1 VADDSSSDP
10 YAPVEGVS
18 LEQYTKA
25 AVAVFDLDDAK
36 AEEAAQAHGIPAGR
50 MLAIG
55 EEWNRRMTTNPEMV
69 HKYNALYQQAMKD
82 AGIVAPDI
90 TLEQYAEILTRGKET
105 PLEQLL
111 PEFGLNMQTWALVS
125 GSWGERMMADP
136 SLAVRFAQL
145 LGVPGV

>member
-1 VADDSSSDP
+1 VADDISSDP

-25 AVAVFDLDDAK
+25 AVAGFGLDAAQ
-36 AEEAAQAHGIPAGR
+36 AEEAAQAQGIPAGR

-55 EEWNRRMTTNPEMV
+55 EEWSRRMTKHPEV
-69 HKYNALYQQAMKD
+69 VFKYNALYQAAMKE
-82 AGIVAPDI
+82 AGVVAPDI
-90 TLEQYAEILTRGKET
+90 TLEQYAEILKRGKET

-111 PEFGLNMQTWALVS
+111 PEFGLNLQTWALVS
-125 GSWGERMMADP
+125 GSWGERMMADT

-145 LGVPGV
+145 LGAPGL